1 MKKRQKRVT
10 LLLASLLVGG
20 FLVTGCTNSDYDFD
34 EIDAT
39 MGFGGDGLELPAS
52 STMDIPLKDVLD
64 LEENGSVKLDDDG
77 NYLFQLT
84 GSGSSVAN
92 PKIEPILLE
101 GQSFN
106 ANIPLSFG
114 GASNAK
120 ATRSL
125 KASTTS
131 DYQYVQQ
138 MFEYYGTDKS
148 VKRLTKATI
157 NPENPMTIILTLS
170 FSGFSANSKITKA
183 LLALPGYLVLNSDN
197 VTSNGNGSNLQ
208 VVGSQIVIEDISTSR
223 NLQLTL
229 MPKELNF
236 SNYDKTL
243 GEITIAADGKI
254 DMDGYFGLNLEG
266 LSGTPSSRMSINVNV
281 SVNDIK
287 LKSATGIF
295 DPEVNFGTLGEVDV
309 TGVPDFLSDD
319 NVVADLANPQI
330 LLTINNEMDAA
341 ATVKATV
348 TATKSG
354 QTPTTVQLP
363 EMQIH
368 KNSVSPTTQ
377 ICICREKTL
386 ELVNQYGEANVYAVS
401 NLSTL
406 INKIPDHVSIGNVEA
421 RADQSQEATIV
432 FGKEYQI
439 TPSYEVYAP
448 LAFGKD
454 AVIEYS
460 DNFDGWNDDIDELDL
475 AEGTYVSLTADAVN
489 KVPATLVMEA
499 TPLGVNGRDIS
510 DLLDVN
516 IKQGTVAPSLDGET
530 PVTSPVE
537 VEIREKVK
545 GGFQQLDGLSY
556 KVLGKATH
564 EGTTVEGIPLN
575 ANKHTLKLNNIK
587 VKLVGKVIKDFN

>member
-1 MKKRQKRVT
+1 MKRKQKRVT

-20 FLVTGCTNSDYDFD
+20 FLVTGCTNSDYDFN

-64 LEENGSVKLDDDG
+64 LEENGSVKLDDEG

-84 GSGSSVAN
+84 GSGSSEAN
-92 PKIEPILLE
+92 PKIEPIRLE
-101 GQSFN
+101 GRSYN
-106 ANIPLSFG
+106 ANIPISLS
-114 GASNAK
+114 ASAK

-125 KASTTS
+125 TASS
-131 DYQYVQQ
+131 GIPEVKEK
-138 MFEYYGTDKS
+138 MFEYHGVDKS
-148 VKRLTKATI
+148 VKSLTNANMKPVTMKLTLGFSGISSVISKIKKAT
-157 NPENPMTIILTLS
+157 LT
-170 FSGFSANSKITKA
+170 
-183 LLALPGYLVLNSDN
+183 LPGYLSLSR
-197 VTSNGNGSNLQ
+197 
-208 VVGSQIVIEDISTSR
+208 VVGDGNDMPIPTSSRIDIADISTSR
-223 NLQLTL
+223 DMVLTITSN
-229 MPKELNF
+229 ELLF
-236 SNYDKTL
+236 SEQDAYGTL
-243 GEITIAADGKI
+243 SIAEDGKI
-254 DMDGYFGLNLEG
+254 DMYGYFGLKIDDFELT
-266 LSGTPSSRMSINVNV
+266 GTPSTANMSIAAKVEVEN
-281 SVNDIK
+281 IE
-287 LKSATGIF
+287 LTSATGVF

-330 LLTINNEMDAA
+330 LLTINNEMNVA

-354 QTPTTVQLP
+354 QATATVQLP
-363 EMQIH
+363 EMYIE

-377 ICICREKTL
+377 ICICREKTP
-386 ELVNQYGEANVYAVS
+386 ELTAQYGEKNVYAVS

-421 RADQSQEATIV
+421 RADQSKEATV
-432 FGKEYQI
+432 EFGKPYHI

-460 DNFDGWNDDIDELDL
+460 DQFDGWNDDIDDLELS
-475 AEGTYVSLTADAVN
+475 ENTYVRLTADAIS
-489 KVPATLVMEA
+489 KVPAALILEA
-499 TPLGVNGRDIS
+499 TPLGVGGADIS
-510 DLLDVN
+510 NLIEVN
-516 IKQGTVAPSLDGET
+516 IKKGEVSASTDGET
-530 PVTSPVE
+530 AVTSPLE

-545 GGFQQLDGLSY
+545 GGLKQLDGLSY
-556 KVLGKATH
+556 KVQGKATH
-564 EGTTVEGIPLN
+564 NGTTVEGITLN

-587 VKLVGKVIKDFN
+587 VKLVGKIIGDFN

>member
-1 MKKRQKRVT
+1 MKRKQKRVT

-20 FLVTGCTNSDYDFD
+20 FLVTGCTNSDYDFN

-64 LEENGSVKLDDDG
+64 LEENGSVKLDDEG

-84 GSGSSVAN
+84 GSGSSEAN
-92 PKIEPILLE
+92 PKIEPIRLE
-101 GQSFN
+101 GRSYN
-106 ANIPLSFG
+106 ANIPISLS
-114 GASNAK
+114 ASAK

-125 KASTTS
+125 TASS
-131 DYQYVQQ
+131 GIPEVKEK
-138 MFEYYGTDKS
+138 MFEYHGVDKS
-148 VKRLTKATI
+148 VKSLTKANMKPVT
-157 NPENPMTIILTLS
+157 MKLTLG
-170 FSGFSANSKITKA
+170 FSGISSVISKIKKA
-183 LLALPGYLVLNSDN
+183 TLTLPGYLSLSR
-197 VTSNGNGSNLQ
+197 
-208 VVGSQIVIEDISTSR
+208 VVGDGNDMPIPTSSRIDIADISTSR
-223 NLQLTL
+223 DMVLTITSN
-229 MPKELNF
+229 ELLF
-236 SNYDKTL
+236 SEQDAYGTL
-243 GEITIAADGKI
+243 SIAEDGKI
-254 DMDGYFGLNLEG
+254 DMDGYFGLKIDDFELT
-266 LSGTPSSRMSINVNV
+266 GTPSTANMSIAAKVEVEN
-281 SVNDIK
+281 IE
-287 LKSATGIF
+287 LTSATGVF

-330 LLTINNEMDAA
+330 LLTINNEMNVA

-354 QTPTTVQLP
+354 QTTATVQLP
-363 EMQIH
+363 EMYIE

-377 ICICREKTL
+377 ICICREKTP
-386 ELVNQYGEANVYAVS
+386 ELTAQYGEKNVYAVS

-421 RADQSQEATIV
+421 RADQSQEATV
-432 FGKEYQI
+432 EFGKPYHI

-460 DNFDGWNDDIDELDL
+460 DQFDGWNDDIDDLELSEN
-475 AEGTYVSLTADAVN
+475 AYVRLTADAIS
-489 KVPATLVMEA
+489 KVPAALILEA
-499 TPLGVNGRDIS
+499 TPLGVRGADIS
-510 DLLDVN
+510 NLIDVN
-516 IKQGTVAPSLDGET
+516 IKKGEVSASTDGET
-530 PVTSPVE
+530 AVTSPLE

-545 GGFQQLDGLSY
+545 GGLKQLDGLSY
-556 KVLGKATH
+556 KVQGKATH
-564 EGTTVEGIPLN
+564 NGTTVEGITLN

-587 VKLVGKVIKDFN
+587 VKLVGKIIGDFN

>member
-1 MKKRQKRVT
+1 MKRKQKRVT

-20 FLVTGCTNSDYDFD
+20 FLVTGCTNSDYDFN

-64 LEENGSVKLDDDG
+64 LEENGSVKLDDEG

-84 GSGSSVAN
+84 GSGSSEAN
-92 PKIEPILLE
+92 PKIEPIRLE
-101 GQSFN
+101 GRSYN
-106 ANIPLSFG
+106 ANIPISLS
-114 GASNAK
+114 ASAK

-125 KASTTS
+125 TASS
-131 DYQYVQQ
+131 VIPEVKEK
-138 MFEYYGTDKS
+138 MFEYHGVDKS
-148 VKRLTKATI
+148 VKSLTKANMKPVT
-157 NPENPMTIILTLS
+157 MKLTLG
-170 FSGFSANSKITKA
+170 FSGISSVISKIKKA
-183 LLALPGYLVLNSDN
+183 TLTLPGYLSLKRVVRDGNDMPIP
-197 VTSNGNGSNLQ
+197 TSSR
-208 VVGSQIVIEDISTSR
+208 IDIADISTSR
-223 NLQLTL
+223 DLVLTITSN
-229 MPKELNF
+229 ELLF
-236 SNYDKTL
+236 SEQDAYGTL
-243 GEITIAADGKI
+243 SIAEDGKI
-254 DMDGYFGLNLEG
+254 DMDGYFGLKIDDFELT
-266 LSGTPSSRMSINVNV
+266 GTPSTANMSIAAKVEVEN
-281 SVNDIK
+281 IE
-287 LKSATGIF
+287 LTSATGVF

-330 LLTINNEMDAA
+330 LLTINNEMNVA

-354 QTPTTVQLP
+354 QTTATVQLP
-363 EMQIH
+363 EMYIE

-377 ICICREKTL
+377 ICICRAKTP
-386 ELVNQYGEANVYAVS
+386 ELVNQYGDANVYAVS

-421 RADQSQEATIV
+421 RADQSQEATV
-432 FGKEYQI
+432 EFGKPYHI

-460 DNFDGWNDDIDELDL
+460 DQFDGWNDDIDDLELS
-475 AEGTYVSLTADAVN
+475 ENTYVRLTADAIS
-489 KVPATLVMEA
+489 KVPAALILEA
-499 TPLGVNGRDIS
+499 TPLGVGGADIS
-510 DLLDVN
+510 NLIEVN
-516 IKQGTVAPSLDGET
+516 IKKGEVSASTDGET
-530 PVTSPVE
+530 AVTSPLE

-545 GGFQQLDGLSY
+545 GGLKQLDGLSY
-556 KVLGKATH
+556 KVQGKATH
-564 EGTTVEGIPLN
+564 NGTTVEGITLN

-587 VKLVGKVIKDFN
+587 VKLVGKIIGDFN

>member
-1 MKKRQKRVT
+1 MKRKQKRVT

-20 FLVTGCTNSDYDFD
+20 FLVTGCTNSDYDFN

-64 LEENGSVKLDDDG
+64 LEENGSVKLDDEG

-84 GSGSSVAN
+84 GSGSSEAN
-92 PKIEPILLE
+92 PKIEPIRLE
-101 GQSFN
+101 GRSYN
-106 ANIPLSFG
+106 ANIPISLS
-114 GASNAK
+114 ASAK

-125 KASTTS
+125 TASS
-131 DYQYVQQ
+131 VIPEVKEK
-138 MFEYYGTDKS
+138 MFEYHGVDKS
-148 VKRLTKATI
+148 VKSLTKANMKPVT
-157 NPENPMTIILTLS
+157 MKLTLG
-170 FSGFSANSKITKA
+170 FSGISSVISKIKKA
-183 LLALPGYLVLNSDN
+183 TLTLPGYLSLKRVVRDGNDMPIP
-197 VTSNGNGSNLQ
+197 TSPR
-208 VVGSQIVIEDISTSR
+208 IDIADISTSR
-223 NLQLTL
+223 DMVLTITSN
-229 MPKELNF
+229 ELLF
-236 SNYDKTL
+236 SEQDAYGTL
-243 GEITIAADGKI
+243 SIAEDGKI
-254 DMDGYFGLNLEG
+254 DMDGYFGLKIDDFELT
-266 LSGTPSSRMSINVNV
+266 GTPSTANMSIAAKVEVEN
-281 SVNDIK
+281 IE
-287 LKSATGIF
+287 LTSATGVF

-330 LLTINNEMDAA
+330 LLTINNEMNVA

-354 QTPTTVQLP
+354 QTTATVQLP
-363 EMQIH
+363 EMYIE

-377 ICICREKTL
+377 ICICREKTP
-386 ELVNQYGEANVYAVS
+386 ELTAQYGEKNVYAVS

-421 RADQSQEATIV
+421 RADQSQEATV
-432 FGKEYQI
+432 EFGKPYHI

-460 DNFDGWNDDIDELDL
+460 DQFDGWNDDIDDLELS
-475 AEGTYVSLTADAVN
+475 ENTYVRLTADAIS
-489 KVPATLVMEA
+489 KVPAALILEA
-499 TPLGVNGRDIS
+499 TPLGVGGADIS
-510 DLLDVN
+510 NLIEVN
-516 IKQGTVAPSLDGET
+516 IKKGEVSASTDGET
-530 PVTSPVE
+530 AVTSPLE

-545 GGFQQLDGLSY
+545 GGLKQLDGLSY
-556 KVLGKATH
+556 KVQGKATH
-564 EGTTVEGIPLN
+564 NGTTVEGITLN

-587 VKLVGKVIKDFN
+587 VKLVGKIIGDFN

>member
-1 MKKRQKRVT
+1 MKRKQKRVT

-20 FLVTGCTNSDYDFD
+20 FLVTGCTNSDYDFN

-64 LEENGSVKLDDDG
+64 LEENGSVKLDDEG

-84 GSGSSVAN
+84 GSGSSEAN
-92 PKIEPILLE
+92 PKIEPIRLE
-101 GQSFN
+101 GRSYN
-106 ANIPLSFG
+106 ANIPISLS
-114 GASNAK
+114 ASAK

-125 KASTTS
+125 TASS
-131 DYQYVQQ
+131 GIPEVKEK
-138 MFEYYGTDKS
+138 MFEYHGVDKS
-148 VKRLTKATI
+148 VKSLTKANMKPVT
-157 NPENPMTIILTLS
+157 MKLTLG
-170 FSGFSANSKITKA
+170 FSGISSVISKIKKA
-183 LLALPGYLVLNSDN
+183 TLTLPGYLSLNRVVGD
-197 VTSNGNGSNLQ
+197 GNGMPIPTS
-208 VVGSQIVIEDISTSR
+208 SRIDIADISTSR
-223 NLQLTL
+223 DMVLTITSN
-229 MPKELNF
+229 ELLF
-236 SNYDKTL
+236 SEQDAYGTL
-243 GEITIAADGKI
+243 SIAEDGKI
-254 DMDGYFGLNLEG
+254 DMDGYFGLKIDDFELT
-266 LSGTPSSRMSINVNV
+266 GTPSTANMSIAAKVEVEN
-281 SVNDIK
+281 IE
-287 LKSATGIF
+287 LTSATGVF

-330 LLTINNEMDAA
+330 LLTINNEMNVA

-354 QTPTTVQLP
+354 QTTATVQLP
-363 EMQIH
+363 EMYIE

-377 ICICREKTL
+377 ICICREKTP
-386 ELVNQYGEANVYAVS
+386 ELTAQYGEKNVYAVS

-421 RADQSQEATIV
+421 RADQRQEATV
-432 FGKEYQI
+432 EFGKPYHI

-460 DNFDGWNDDIDELDL
+460 DQFDGWNDDIDDLELS
-475 AEGTYVSLTADAVN
+475 ENTYVRLTADAIS
-489 KVPATLVMEA
+489 KVPAALILEA
-499 TPLGVNGRDIS
+499 TPLGVGGADIS
-510 DLLDVN
+510 NLIEVN
-516 IKQGTVAPSLDGET
+516 IKKGEVSASTDGET
-530 PVTSPVE
+530 AVTSPLE

-545 GGFQQLDGLSY
+545 GGLKQLDGLSY
-556 KVLGKATH
+556 KIQGKATH
-564 EGTTVEGIPLN
+564 NGTTVEGITLN

-587 VKLVGKVIKDFN
+587 VKLVGKIIGDFN

>member
-1 MKKRQKRVT
+1 MKRKQKRVT

-20 FLVTGCTNSDYDFD
+20 FLVTGCTNSDYDFN

-64 LEENGSVKLDDDG
+64 LEENGSVKLDDEG

-84 GSGSSVAN
+84 GSGSSEAN
-92 PKIEPILLE
+92 PKIEPIRLE
-101 GQSFN
+101 GRSYN
-106 ANIPLSFG
+106 ANIPISLS
-114 GASNAK
+114 ASAK

-125 KASTTS
+125 TASS
-131 DYQYVQQ
+131 VIPEVKEK
-138 MFEYYGTDKS
+138 MFEYHGVDKS
-148 VKRLTKATI
+148 VKSLTKANMKPVT
-157 NPENPMTIILTLS
+157 MKLTLG
-170 FSGFSANSKITKA
+170 FSGISSVISKIKKA
-183 LLALPGYLVLNSDN
+183 TLTLPGYLSLKRVVRDGNDMPIP
-197 VTSNGNGSNLQ
+197 TSSR
-208 VVGSQIVIEDISTSR
+208 IDIADISTSR
-223 NLQLTL
+223 DMVLTITSN
-229 MPKELNF
+229 ELLF
-236 SNYDKTL
+236 SKQDAYGTL
-243 GEITIAADGKI
+243 SIAEDGKI
-254 DMDGYFGLNLEG
+254 DMDGYFGLKIDDFELT
-266 LSGTPSSRMSINVNV
+266 GTPSTANMSIAAKVEVEN
-281 SVNDIK
+281 IE
-287 LKSATGIF
+287 LTSATGVF

-330 LLTINNEMDAA
+330 LLTINNEMNVA

-354 QTPTTVQLP
+354 QTTATVQLP
-363 EMQIH
+363 EMYIE

-377 ICICREKTL
+377 ICICREKTP
-386 ELVNQYGEANVYAVS
+386 ELTAQYGEKNVYAVS

-421 RADQSQEATIV
+421 RADQSKEATV
-432 FGKEYQI
+432 EFGKPYHI

-460 DNFDGWNDDIDELDL
+460 DQFDGWNDDIDDLELS
-475 AEGTYVSLTADAVN
+475 ENTYVRLTADAIS
-489 KVPATLVMEA
+489 KVPAALILEA
-499 TPLGVNGRDIS
+499 TPLGVGGADIS
-510 DLLDVN
+510 NLIDVN
-516 IKQGTVAPSLDGET
+516 IKKGEVSASTDGET
-530 PVTSPVE
+530 AVTSPLE

-545 GGFQQLDGLSY
+545 GGLKQLDGLSY
-556 KVLGKATH
+556 KIQGKATH
-564 EGTTVEGIPLN
+564 NGTTVEGITLN

-587 VKLVGKVIKDFN
+587 VKLVGKIIGDFN

>member
-1 MKKRQKRVT
+1 MKRKQKRVT

-20 FLVTGCTNSDYDFD
+20 FLVTGCTNSDYDFN

-64 LEENGSVKLDDDG
+64 LEENGSVKLDEDG

-84 GSGSSVAN
+84 GSGSSEAN
-92 PKIEPILLE
+92 PKIEPIRLE
-101 GQSFN
+101 GRSYN
-106 ANIPLSFG
+106 ANIPISLS
-114 GASNAK
+114 ASAK

-125 KASTTS
+125 TASS
-131 DYQYVQQ
+131 VIPEVKEK
-138 MFEYYGTDKS
+138 MFEYHGVDKS
-148 VKRLTKATI
+148 VKSLTKANMKPVT
-157 NPENPMTIILTLS
+157 MKLTLG
-170 FSGFSANSKITKA
+170 FSGISSVISKIKKA
-183 LLALPGYLVLNSDN
+183 TLTLPGYLSLSR
-197 VTSNGNGSNLQ
+197 
-208 VVGSQIVIEDISTSR
+208 VVGDGNDMPIPTSSRIDIADISTSR
-223 NLQLTL
+223 DMVLTITSN
-229 MPKELNF
+229 ELLF
-236 SNYDKTL
+236 SEQDAYGTL
-243 GEITIAADGKI
+243 SIAEDGKI
-254 DMDGYFGLNLEG
+254 DMDGYFGLKIDDFELT
-266 LSGTPSSRMSINVNV
+266 GTPSTANMSIAAKVEVEN
-281 SVNDIK
+281 IE
-287 LKSATGIF
+287 LTSATGVF

-330 LLTINNEMDAA
+330 LLTINNEMNVA

-354 QTPTTVQLP
+354 QTTATVQLP
-363 EMQIH
+363 EMYIE

-377 ICICREKTL
+377 ICICREKTP
-386 ELVNQYGEANVYAVS
+386 ELTAQYGEKNVYAVS

-421 RADQSQEATIV
+421 RADQSKEATV
-432 FGKEYQI
+432 EFGKPYHI

-460 DNFDGWNDDIDELDL
+460 DQFDGWNDDIDDLELS
-475 AEGTYVSLTADAVN
+475 ENTYVRLTADAIS
-489 KVPATLVMEA
+489 KVPAALILEA
-499 TPLGVNGRDIS
+499 TPLGVGGADIS
-510 DLLDVN
+510 NLIEVN
-516 IKQGTVAPSLDGET
+516 IKKGEVSASTDGET
-530 PVTSPVE
+530 AVTSPLE

-545 GGFQQLDGLSY
+545 GGLKQLDGLSY
-556 KVLGKATH
+556 KVQGKATH
-564 EGTTVEGIPLN
+564 NGTTVEGITLN

-587 VKLVGKVIKDFN
+587 VKLVGKIIGDFN

>member
-1 MKKRQKRVT
+1 MKRKQKRVT

-20 FLVTGCTNSDYDFD
+20 FLVTGCTNSDYDFN

-64 LEENGSVKLDDDG
+64 LEENGSVKLDDEG

-84 GSGSSVAN
+84 GSGSSEAN
-92 PKIEPILLE
+92 PKIEPIRLE
-101 GQSFN
+101 GKSYN
-106 ANIPLSFG
+106 ANIPISLS
-114 GASNAK
+114 ASAK

-125 KASTTS
+125 TASS
-131 DYQYVQQ
+131 GIPEVKEK
-138 MFEYYGTDKS
+138 MFEYHGVDKS
-148 VKRLTKATI
+148 VKSLTKANMKPVT
-157 NPENPMTIILTLS
+157 MKLTLG
-170 FSGFSANSKITKA
+170 FSGISSVISKIKKA
-183 LLALPGYLVLNSDN
+183 TLTLPGYLSLSR
-197 VTSNGNGSNLQ
+197 
-208 VVGSQIVIEDISTSR
+208 VVGDGNDMPIPTSSRIDIADISTSR
-223 NLQLTL
+223 DMVLTITSN
-229 MPKELNF
+229 ELLF
-236 SNYDKTL
+236 SEQDAYGTL
-243 GEITIAADGKI
+243 SIAEDGKI
-254 DMDGYFGLNLEG
+254 DMDGYFGLKIDDFELT
-266 LSGTPSSRMSINVNV
+266 GTPSTANMSIAAKVEVEN
-281 SVNDIK
+281 IE
-287 LKSATGIF
+287 LTSATGVF

-330 LLTINNEMDAA
+330 LLTINNEMNVA

-354 QTPTTVQLP
+354 QTTATVQLP
-363 EMQIH
+363 EMYIE

-377 ICICREKTL
+377 ICICREKTP
-386 ELVNQYGEANVYAVS
+386 ELTAQYGEKNVYAVS

-421 RADQSQEATIV
+421 RADQSKEATV
-432 FGKEYQI
+432 EFGKPYHI

-460 DNFDGWNDDIDELDL
+460 DQFDGWNDDIDDLELS
-475 AEGTYVSLTADAVN
+475 ENTYVRLTADAIS
-489 KVPATLVMEA
+489 KVPAALILEA
-499 TPLGVNGRDIS
+499 TPLGVRGADIS
-510 DLLDVN
+510 NLIDVN
-516 IKQGTVAPSLDGET
+516 IKKGEVSASTDGET
-530 PVTSPVE
+530 AVTSPLE

-545 GGFQQLDGLSY
+545 GGLKQLDGLSY
-556 KVLGKATH
+556 KVQGKATH
-564 EGTTVEGIPLN
+564 NGTTVEGITLN

-587 VKLVGKVIKDFN
+587 VKLVGKIIGDFN

>member
-1 MKKRQKRVT
+1 MKEKQKRVT

-20 FLVTGCTNSDYDFD
+20 FLVTGCTNSDYDFN

-64 LEENGSVKLDDDG
+64 LEENGSVKLDEEG

-84 GSGSSVAN
+84 GSGSSEAN
-92 PKIEPILLE
+92 PKIDPIRLD
-101 GQSFN
+101 GQSFDT
-106 ANIPLSFG
+106 NIPITLS
-114 GASNAK
+114 ASAK

-125 KASTTS
+125 TASS
-131 DYQYVQQ
+131 GIPEVKEK
-138 MFEYYGTDKS
+138 MFVYHGVDKS
-148 VKRLTKATI
+148 VKSLTKASM
-157 NPENPMTIILTLS
+157 NPVTMKLTLG
-170 FSGFSANSKITKA
+170 FSGISSTISKIKKA
-183 LLALPGYLVLNSDN
+183 TLTLPGYLCLNR
-197 VTSNGNGSNLQ
+197 VVGNGNGAPIPTS
-208 VVGSQIVIEDISTSR
+208 SRIDIADISTSR
-223 NLQLTL
+223 DLVLTITSE
-229 MPKELNF
+229 ELLF
-236 SNYDKTL
+236 SEQDDYGTL
-243 GEITIAADGKI
+243 SIAKDGKI
-254 DMDGYFGLNLEG
+254 DMDGYFGLKIDDFELT
-266 LSGTPSSRMSINVNV
+266 GTPAAANMSIAAEVKVEN
-281 SVNDIK
+281 IE
-287 LKSATGIF
+287 LTSATGIF

-319 NVVADLANPQI
+319 NVVADLTNPQI

-354 QTPTTVQLP
+354 QTTATVQLP

-377 ICICREKTL
+377 ICICREKTP

-421 RADQSQEATIV
+421 RADQSQEATV
-432 FGKEYQI
+432 EFGKIYHI
-439 TPSYEVYAP
+439 TPNYEVYAP

-460 DNFDGWNDDIDELDL
+460 DNFDGWNDDIDDLDL
-475 AEGTYVSLTADAVN
+475 AEGTYVSLTADAIN

-499 TPLGVNGRDIS
+499 TPLGVDGRDIS

-516 IKQGTVAPSLDGET
+516 IKQGTVAASPDGET

-537 VEIREKVK
+537 VEVREKVK
-545 GGFQQLDGLSY
+545 GGFKQLDGLSY

-564 EGTTVEGIPLN
+564 DGTTVEGITLN

-587 VKLVGKVIKDFN
+587 VKLVGKIIGDFN

>member
-1 MKKRQKRVT
+1 MKRKQKRVT

-20 FLVTGCTNSDYDFD
+20 FLVTGCTNSDYDFN

-64 LEENGSVKLDDDG
+64 LEENGSVKLDGEG

-84 GSGSSVAN
+84 GSGSSEAN
-92 PKIEPILLE
+92 PKIEPIRLE
-101 GQSFN
+101 GRSYN
-106 ANIPLSFG
+106 ANIPISLS
-114 GASNAK
+114 ASAK

-125 KASTTS
+125 TASS
-131 DYQYVQQ
+131 GIPEVKEK
-138 MFEYYGTDKS
+138 MFEYHGVDKS
-148 VKRLTKATI
+148 VKSLTKANMKPVT
-157 NPENPMTIILTLS
+157 MKLTLG
-170 FSGFSANSKITKA
+170 FSGISSVISKIKKA
-183 LLALPGYLVLNSDN
+183 TLTLPGYLSLNRVVGD
-197 VTSNGNGSNLQ
+197 GNGMPIPTS
-208 VVGSQIVIEDISTSR
+208 SRIDIADISTSR
-223 NLQLTL
+223 DMVLTITSNKL
-229 MPKELNF
+229 LF
-236 SNYDKTL
+236 SEQDAYGTL
-243 GEITIAADGKI
+243 SIAEDGKI
-254 DMDGYFGLNLEG
+254 DMDGYFGLKIDDFELT
-266 LSGTPSSRMSINVNV
+266 GTPSTANMSIAAKVEVEN
-281 SVNDIK
+281 IE
-287 LKSATGIF
+287 LTSATGVF

-330 LLTINNEMDAA
+330 LLTINNEMNVA

-354 QTPTTVQLP
+354 QTTATVQLP
-363 EMQIH
+363 EMYIE

-377 ICICREKTL
+377 ICICREKTP
-386 ELVNQYGEANVYAVS
+386 ELTAQYGEKNVYAVS

-421 RADQSQEATIV
+421 RADQSREATV
-432 FGKEYQI
+432 EFGKPYHI

-460 DNFDGWNDDIDELDL
+460 DQFDGWNDDIDDLELS
-475 AEGTYVSLTADAVN
+475 ENTYVRLTADAIS
-489 KVPATLVMEA
+489 KVPAALILEA
-499 TPLGVNGRDIS
+499 TPLGVGGADIS
-510 DLLDVN
+510 NLIEVN
-516 IKQGTVAPSLDGET
+516 IKKGEVSASTDGET
-530 PVTSPVE
+530 AVTSPLE

-545 GGFQQLDGLSY
+545 GGLKQLDGLSY
-556 KVLGKATH
+556 KVQGKATH
-564 EGTTVEGIPLN
+564 NGTTVEGITLN

-587 VKLVGKVIKDFN
+587 VKLVGKIIGDFN

>member
-1 MKKRQKRVT
+1 MKRKQKRVT

-20 FLVTGCTNSDYDFD
+20 FLVTGCTNSDYDFN

-64 LEENGSVKLDDDG
+64 LEENGSVKLDDEG

-84 GSGSSVAN
+84 GSGSSEAN
-92 PKIEPILLE
+92 PKIEPIRLE
-101 GQSFN
+101 GRSYN
-106 ANIPLSFG
+106 ANIPISLS
-114 GASNAK
+114 ASAK

-125 KASTTS
+125 TASS
-131 DYQYVQQ
+131 VIPEVKEK
-138 MFEYYGTDKS
+138 MFEYHGVDKS
-148 VKRLTKATI
+148 VKSLTKA
-157 NPENPMTIILTLS
+157 NMKPVKMKLTFG
-170 FSGFSANSKITKA
+170 FSGISSAISLIKKA
-183 LLALPGYLVLNSDN
+183 TLILPGYLCLKRVEG
-197 VTSNGNGSNLQ
+197 NGNGVPTVN
-208 VVGSQIVIEDISTSR
+208 GSKIVIDNVSTGK
-223 NLQLTL
+223 NLELTITSN
-229 MPKELNF
+229 ELLF
-236 SNYDKTL
+236 SEQDAYGTL
-243 GEITIAADGKI
+243 SIAKDGKI
-254 DMDGYFGLNLEG
+254 DMDGYFGLKIDDFELT
-266 LSGTPSSRMSINVNV
+266 GTPSTANMSIAAKVEVEN
-281 SVNDIK
+281 IE
-287 LKSATGIF
+287 LTSATGVF

-330 LLTINNEMDAA
+330 LLTINNEMNVA

-354 QTPTTVQLP
+354 QTTATVQLP
-363 EMQIH
+363 EMYIE

-377 ICICREKTL
+377 ICICREKTP
-386 ELVNQYGEANVYAVS
+386 ELTAQYGEKNVYAVS

-421 RADQSQEATIV
+421 RADQSQEATV
-432 FGKEYQI
+432 EFGKPYHI

-460 DNFDGWNDDIDELDL
+460 DQFDGWNDDIDDLELS
-475 AEGTYVSLTADAVN
+475 ENTYVSLTADAIS
-489 KVPATLVMEA
+489 KVPAALILEA
-499 TPLGVNGRDIS
+499 TPLGVGGADIS
-510 DLLDVN
+510 NLIEVN
-516 IKQGTVAPSLDGET
+516 IKKGEVSASTDGET
-530 PVTSPVE
+530 AVTSPLE

-545 GGFQQLDGLSY
+545 GGLKQLDGLSY
-556 KVLGKATH
+556 KVQGKATH
-564 EGTTVEGIPLN
+564 NGTTVEGITLN

-587 VKLVGKVIKDFN
+587 VKLVGKIIGDFN

>member
-1 MKKRQKRVT
+1 MKRKQKRVT

-20 FLVTGCTNSDYDFD
+20 FLVTGCTNSDYDFN

-64 LEENGSVKLDDDG
+64 LEENGSVKLDDEG

-84 GSGSSVAN
+84 GSGSSEAN
-92 PKIEPILLE
+92 PKIEPIRLE
-101 GQSFN
+101 GRSYN
-106 ANIPLSFG
+106 ANIPISLS
-114 GASNAK
+114 ASAK

-125 KASTTS
+125 TASS
-131 DYQYVQQ
+131 VIPEVKEK
-138 MFEYYGTDKS
+138 MFEYHGVDKS
-148 VKRLTKATI
+148 VKSLTKANMKPVT
-157 NPENPMTIILTLS
+157 MKLTLG
-170 FSGFSANSKITKA
+170 FSGISSVISKIKKA
-183 LLALPGYLVLNSDN
+183 TLTLPGYLSQ
-197 VTSNGNGSNLQ
+197 SR
-208 VVGSQIVIEDISTSR
+208 VVGDGNDMPIPTSSRIDIADISTSR
-223 NLQLTL
+223 DLVLTITSN
-229 MPKELNF
+229 ELLF
-236 SNYDKTL
+236 SEQDAYGTL
-243 GEITIAADGKI
+243 SIAEDGKI
-254 DMDGYFGLNLEG
+254 DMDGYFGLKIDDFELT
-266 LSGTPSSRMSINVNV
+266 GTPSTANMSIAAKVEVEN
-281 SVNDIK
+281 IE
-287 LKSATGIF
+287 LTSATGVF

-330 LLTINNEMDAA
+330 LLTINNEMNVA

-354 QTPTTVQLP
+354 QTTATVQLP
-363 EMQIH
+363 EMYIE

-377 ICICREKTL
+377 ICICREKTP
-386 ELVNQYGEANVYAVS
+386 ELTAQYGEKNVYAVS

-421 RADQSQEATIV
+421 RADQSKEATV
-432 FGKEYQI
+432 EFGKPYHI

-460 DNFDGWNDDIDELDL
+460 DQFDGWNDDIDDLELS
-475 AEGTYVSLTADAVN
+475 ENTYVRLTADAIS
-489 KVPATLVMEA
+489 KVPAALILEA
-499 TPLGVNGRDIS
+499 TPLGVGGADIS
-510 DLLDVN
+510 NLIEVN
-516 IKQGTVAPSLDGET
+516 IKKGEVSASTDGET
-530 PVTSPVE
+530 AVTSPLE

-545 GGFQQLDGLSY
+545 GGLKQLDGLSY
-556 KVLGKATH
+556 KVQGKATH
-564 EGTTVEGIPLN
+564 NGTTVEGITLN

-587 VKLVGKVIKDFN
+587 VKLVGKIIGDFN

>member
-1 MKKRQKRVT
+1 MKEKQKRVT

-20 FLVTGCTNSDYDFD
+20 FLVTGCTNSDYDFN

-64 LEENGSVKLDDDG
+64 LEENGSVKLDDEG

-84 GSGSSVAN
+84 GSGSSEAN
-92 PKIEPILLE
+92 PKIEPIRLE
-101 GQSFN
+101 GRSYN
-106 ANIPLSFG
+106 ANIPISLS
-114 GASNAK
+114 ASAK

-125 KASTTS
+125 TASS
-131 DYQYVQQ
+131 GIPEVKEK
-138 MFEYYGTDKS
+138 MFEYHGVDKS
-148 VKRLTKATI
+148 VKSLTKANMKPVT
-157 NPENPMTIILTLS
+157 MKLTLG
-170 FSGFSANSKITKA
+170 FSGISSVISKIKKA
-183 LLALPGYLVLNSDN
+183 TLTLPGYLSLNR
-197 VTSNGNGSNLQ
+197 
-208 VVGSQIVIEDISTSR
+208 VVGDGNDMPIPTSPRIDIADISTSR
-223 NLQLTL
+223 DMVLTITSN
-229 MPKELNF
+229 ELLF
-236 SNYDKTL
+236 SEQDAYGTL
-243 GEITIAADGKI
+243 SIAEDGKI
-254 DMDGYFGLNLEG
+254 DMDGYFGLKIDDFELT
-266 LSGTPSSRMSINVNV
+266 GTPSTANMSIAAKVEVEN
-281 SVNDIK
+281 IE
-287 LKSATGIF
+287 LTSATGVF

-330 LLTINNEMDAA
+330 LLTINNEMNVA

-354 QTPTTVQLP
+354 HTTATVQLP
-363 EMQIH
+363 EMYIE

-377 ICICREKTL
+377 ICICREKTP
-386 ELVNQYGEANVYAVS
+386 ELTAQYGEKNVYAVS

-421 RADQSQEATIV
+421 RADQSQEATV
-432 FGKEYQI
+432 EFGKPYHI

-460 DNFDGWNDDIDELDL
+460 DQFDGWNDDIDDLELS
-475 AEGTYVSLTADAVN
+475 ENTYVRLTADAIS
-489 KVPATLVMEA
+489 KVPAALILEA
-499 TPLGVNGRDIS
+499 HPLGIGGADIS
-510 DLLDVN
+510 NLIEVN
-516 IKQGTVAPSLDGET
+516 IKKGEVSASTDGET
-530 PVTSPVE
+530 AVTSPLE

-545 GGFQQLDGLSY
+545 GGLKQLDGLSY
-556 KVLGKATH
+556 KVQGKATH
-564 EGTTVEGIPLN
+564 NGTTVEGITLN

-587 VKLVGKVIKDFN
+587 VKLVGKIIGDFN

>member
-1 MKKRQKRVT
+1 MKEKQKRVT

-20 FLVTGCTNSDYDFD
+20 FLVTGCTNSDYDFN

-64 LEENGSVKLDDDG
+64 LEENGSVKLDDEG

-84 GSGSSVAN
+84 GSGSSEAN
-92 PKIEPILLE
+92 PKIEPIRLE
-101 GQSFN
+101 GRSYN
-106 ANIPLSFG
+106 ANIPISLS
-114 GASNAK
+114 ASAK

-125 KASTTS
+125 TASS
-131 DYQYVQQ
+131 GIPEVKEK
-138 MFEYYGTDKS
+138 MFEYHGVDKS
-148 VKRLTKATI
+148 VKSLTKANMKPVT
-157 NPENPMTIILTLS
+157 MKLTLG
-170 FSGFSANSKITKA
+170 FSGISSVISKIKKA
-183 LLALPGYLVLNSDN
+183 TLTLPGYLSLNRVVGD
-197 VTSNGNGSNLQ
+197 GNGMPIPTS
-208 VVGSQIVIEDISTSR
+208 SRIDIADISTSR
-223 NLQLTL
+223 DMVLTITSN
-229 MPKELNF
+229 ELLF
-236 SNYDKTL
+236 SEQDAYGTL
-243 GEITIAADGKI
+243 SIAEDGKI
-254 DMDGYFGLNLEG
+254 DMDGYFGLKIDDFELT
-266 LSGTPSSRMSINVNV
+266 GTPSTANMSIAAKVEVEN
-281 SVNDIK
+281 IE
-287 LKSATGIF
+287 LTSATGIF

-330 LLTINNEMDAA
+330 LLTINNEMNVA

-354 QTPTTVQLP
+354 QTTATVLLP
-363 EMQIH
+363 EMYIE

-377 ICICREKTL
+377 ICICREKTP
-386 ELVNQYGEANVYAVS
+386 ELTAQYGEKNVYAVS

-421 RADQSQEATIV
+421 RADQSKEATV
-432 FGKEYQI
+432 EFGKPYHI

-460 DNFDGWNDDIDELDL
+460 DQFDGWNDDIDDLELS
-475 AEGTYVSLTADAVN
+475 ENTYVRLTADAIS
-489 KVPATLVMEA
+489 KVPAALILEA
-499 TPLGVNGRDIS
+499 TPLGVGGADIS
-510 DLLDVN
+510 NLIEVN
-516 IKQGTVAPSLDGET
+516 IKKGEVSASTDGET
-530 PVTSPVE
+530 AVASPLE

-545 GGFQQLDGLSY
+545 GGLKQLDGLSY
-556 KVLGKATH
+556 KIQGKATH
-564 EGTTVEGIPLN
+564 NGTTVEGITLN

-587 VKLVGKVIKDFN
+587 VKLVGKIIGDFN

>member
-1 MKKRQKRVT
+1 MKRKQKRVT

-20 FLVTGCTNSDYDFD
+20 FLVTGCTNSDYDFN

-64 LEENGSVKLDDDG
+64 LEENGSVKLDDEG

-84 GSGSSVAN
+84 GSGSSEAN
-92 PKIEPILLE
+92 PKIEPIRLE
-101 GQSFN
+101 GRSYN
-106 ANIPLSFG
+106 ANIPISLS
-114 GASNAK
+114 ASAK

-125 KASTTS
+125 TASS
-131 DYQYVQQ
+131 VIPEVKEK
-138 MFEYYGTDKS
+138 MFEYHGVDKS
-148 VKRLTKATI
+148 VKSLTKA
-157 NPENPMTIILTLS
+157 NMKPVKMKLTLG
-170 FSGFSANSKITKA
+170 FSGISSAISLIKKA
-183 LLALPGYLVLNSDN
+183 TLTLPGYLCLKRVEG
-197 VTSNGNGSNLQ
+197 NGNGVPTVN
-208 VVGSQIVIEDISTSR
+208 GSKIVIDNVSTGK
-223 NLQLTL
+223 NLELTITSN
-229 MPKELNF
+229 ELLF
-236 SNYDKTL
+236 SEQDAYGTL
-243 GEITIAADGKI
+243 SIAKDGKI
-254 DMDGYFGLNLEG
+254 DMDGYFGLKIDDFELT
-266 LSGTPSSRMSINVNV
+266 GTPSTANMSIAAKVEVEN
-281 SVNDIK
+281 IE
-287 LKSATGIF
+287 LTSATGVF

-354 QTPTTVQLP
+354 QTTATVQLP
-363 EMQIH
+363 EMYIE
-368 KNSVSPTTQ
+368 KNSVSPTTK
-377 ICICREKTL
+377 ICICRKKTT
-386 ELVNQYGEANVYAVS
+386 ELTALYGEKNVYEVS

-406 INKIPDHVSIGNVEA
+406 IHKIPDHVSIGNVVA
-421 RADQSQEATIV
+421 KADQSQEATIV

-439 TPSYEVYAP
+439 IPSYEVYAP

-475 AEGTYVSLTADAVN
+475 AEGTYVSLKADAIN
-489 KVPATLVMEA
+489 KVPTTLVMEA

-510 DLLDVN
+510 DLLEVN
-516 IKQGTVAPSLDGET
+516 IKQGTVAASLDGET

-545 GGFQQLDGLSY
+545 GGFKQLDGLSY

-587 VKLVGKVIKDFN
+587 VKLVGKIIGDFN

>member
-1 MKKRQKRVT
+1 MKRKQKRVT

-20 FLVTGCTNSDYDFD
+20 FLVTGCTNSDYDFN

-64 LEENGSVKLDDDG
+64 LEENGSVKLDDEG

-84 GSGSSVAN
+84 GSGSSEAN
-92 PKIEPILLE
+92 PKIEPIRLE
-101 GQSFN
+101 GRSYN
-106 ANIPLSFG
+106 ANIPISLS
-114 GASNAK
+114 ASAK

-125 KASTTS
+125 TASLGIPE
-131 DYQYVQQ
+131 VKEK
-138 MFEYYGTDKS
+138 MFEYHGVDKS
-148 VKRLTKATI
+148 VKSLTKANMKPVT
-157 NPENPMTIILTLS
+157 MKLTLG
-170 FSGFSANSKITKA
+170 FSGISSVISKIKKA
-183 LLALPGYLVLNSDN
+183 TLTLPGYLSLNRVVGD
-197 VTSNGNGSNLQ
+197 GNGMPIPTS
-208 VVGSQIVIEDISTSR
+208 SRIDIADISTSR
-223 NLQLTL
+223 DMVLTITSN
-229 MPKELNF
+229 ELLF
-236 SNYDKTL
+236 SEQDAYGTL
-243 GEITIAADGKI
+243 SIAEDGKI
-254 DMDGYFGLNLEG
+254 DMDGYFGLKIDDFELT
-266 LSGTPSSRMSINVNV
+266 GTPSTANMSIAAKVEVEN
-281 SVNDIK
+281 IE
-287 LKSATGIF
+287 LTSATGVF

-330 LLTINNEMDAA
+330 LLTINNEMNVA

-354 QTPTTVQLP
+354 QTTATVQLP
-363 EMQIH
+363 EMYIE

-377 ICICREKTL
+377 ICICRAKTP
-386 ELVNQYGEANVYAVS
+386 ELVNQYGDANVYAVS

-421 RADQSQEATIV
+421 RADQSQEATV
-432 FGKEYQI
+432 EFGKPYHI

-460 DNFDGWNDDIDELDL
+460 DQFDGWNDDIDDLELS
-475 AEGTYVSLTADAVN
+475 ENTYVRLTADAIS
-489 KVPATLVMEA
+489 KVPAALILEA
-499 TPLGVNGRDIS
+499 TPLGVGGADIS
-510 DLLDVN
+510 NLIEVN
-516 IKQGTVAPSLDGET
+516 IKKGEVSASTDGET
-530 PVTSPVE
+530 AVTSPLE

-545 GGFQQLDGLSY
+545 GGLKQLDGLSY
-556 KVLGKATH
+556 KIQGKATH
-564 EGTTVEGIPLN
+564 NGTTVEGITLN

-587 VKLVGKVIKDFN
+587 VKLVGKIIGDFN

>member
-1 MKKRQKRVT
+1 MKRKQKRVT

-20 FLVTGCTNSDYDFD
+20 FLVTGCTNSDYDFN

-64 LEENGSVKLDDDG
+64 LEENGSVKLDDEG

-84 GSGSSVAN
+84 GSGSSEAN
-92 PKIEPILLE
+92 PKMEPIRLE
-101 GQSFN
+101 GRSYN
-106 ANIPLSFG
+106 ANIPISLS
-114 GASNAK
+114 ASAK

-125 KASTTS
+125 TASS
-131 DYQYVQQ
+131 VIPEVKEK
-138 MFEYYGTDKS
+138 MFEYHGVDKS
-148 VKRLTKATI
+148 VKSLTKANMKPVT
-157 NPENPMTIILTLS
+157 MKLTLG
-170 FSGFSANSKITKA
+170 FSGISSAISLIKKA
-183 LLALPGYLVLNSDN
+183 TLTLPGYLCLKRVEG
-197 VTSNGNGSNLQ
+197 NGNGVPTVN
-208 VVGSQIVIEDISTSR
+208 GSKIVIDNVSTGKK
-223 NLQLTL
+223 LELTITSN
-229 MPKELNF
+229 ELLF
-236 SNYDKTL
+236 SEQDAYGTL
-243 GEITIAADGKI
+243 SIAKDGKI
-254 DMDGYFGLNLEG
+254 DMDGYFGLKIDDFELT
-266 LSGTPSSRMSINVNV
+266 GTPSTANMSIAAKVEVEN
-281 SVNDIK
+281 IE
-287 LKSATGIF
+287 LTSATGVF

-330 LLTINNEMDAA
+330 LLTINNEMNVA

-354 QTPTTVQLP
+354 QTTATVQLP
-363 EMQIH
+363 EMYIE

-377 ICICREKTL
+377 ICICREKTP
-386 ELVNQYGEANVYAVS
+386 ELTALYGEKNVYEVS

-406 INKIPDHVSIGNVEA
+406 IHKIPDHVSIGNVVA
-421 RADQSQEATIV
+421 KADQSQEATIV

-439 TPSYEVYAP
+439 IPSYEVYAP

-475 AEGTYVSLTADAVN
+475 AEGTYVSLKADAIN
-489 KVPATLVMEA
+489 KVPTTLVMEA

-510 DLLDVN
+510 DLLEVN
-516 IKQGTVAPSLDGET
+516 IKQGTVAASLDGET

-545 GGFQQLDGLSY
+545 GGFKQLDGLSY

-587 VKLVGKVIKDFN
+587 VKLVGKIIGDFN

>member
-1 MKKRQKRVT
+1 MKRKQKRVT

-20 FLVTGCTNSDYDFD
+20 FLVTGCTNSDYDFN

-64 LEENGSVKLDDDG
+64 LEENGSVKLDDEG

-84 GSGSSVAN
+84 GSGSSEAN
-92 PKIEPILLE
+92 PKIEPIRLE
-101 GQSFN
+101 GRSYN
-106 ANIPLSFG
+106 ANIPISLS
-114 GASNAK
+114 ASAK

-125 KASTTS
+125 TASS
-131 DYQYVQQ
+131 GIPEVKEK
-138 MFEYYGTDKS
+138 MFEYHGVDKS
-148 VKRLTKATI
+148 VKSLTKANMKPVT
-157 NPENPMTIILTLS
+157 MKLTLG
-170 FSGFSANSKITKA
+170 FSGISSVISKIKKA
-183 LLALPGYLVLNSDN
+183 TLTLPGYLSLNRVVGDGNDMPIPTSPRIDIADISASRDLVLTI
-197 VTSNGNGSNLQ
+197 TSNKLLFSEQDAYG
-208 VVGSQIVIEDISTSR
+208 
-223 NLQLTL
+223 TL
-229 MPKELNF
+229 
-236 SNYDKTL
+236 S
-243 GEITIAADGKI
+243 IAEDGKI
-254 DMDGYFGLNLEG
+254 DMDGYFGLKIDDFELT
-266 LSGTPSSRMSINVNV
+266 GTPSTANMSIAAKVEVEN
-281 SVNDIK
+281 IE
-287 LKSATGIF
+287 LTSATGVF

-330 LLTINNEMDAA
+330 LLTINNEMNVA

-354 QTPTTVQLP
+354 QTTATVQLP
-363 EMQIH
+363 EMYIE

-377 ICICREKTL
+377 ICICREKTP
-386 ELVNQYGEANVYAVS
+386 ELTAQYGEKNVYAVS

-421 RADQSQEATIV
+421 RADQSKEATV
-432 FGKEYQI
+432 EFGKPYHI

-460 DNFDGWNDDIDELDL
+460 DQFDGWNDDIDDLELS
-475 AEGTYVSLTADAVN
+475 ENTYVRLTADAIS
-489 KVPATLVMEA
+489 KVPAALILEA
-499 TPLGVNGRDIS
+499 TPLGVGGADIS
-510 DLLDVN
+510 NLIEVN
-516 IKQGTVAPSLDGET
+516 IKKGEVSASTDGET
-530 PVTSPVE
+530 AVTSPLE

-545 GGFQQLDGLSY
+545 GGLKQLDGLSY
-556 KVLGKATH
+556 KVQGKATH
-564 EGTTVEGIPLN
+564 NGTTVEGITLN

-587 VKLVGKVIKDFN
+587 VKLVGKIIGDFN